1 MKQLQHKVVQRGV
14 WLLAAAA
21 GGTCLAYLA
30 QWAAGQAGG
39 AWIGALPAAVAG
51 ALIYKFGTRATAG
64 QDGVRQFA
72 HTVGSE
78 IDAIMIGAAETS
90 YFVDSVKKKIEQD
103 VRTASGVAQSTDQNA
118 RTTERIAA
126 NAERAARVAAQVRSE
141 TVAGRAEIDQGL
153 KRISSARNDAQ
164 QAASVMTGL
173 QANSRRIYGF
183 TEAISEISART
194 NLLAL
199 NAAIEAARAGEQ
211 GRGFAVVASEVRQL
225 ALRTKEA
232 TDEISQMVREIN
244 EQAERAASGMTSLA
258 GVVTEAV
265 KNVETVHGLLGNIE
279 RSSGESEQEI
289 GEIAR
294 ASREHVAT
302 TEEIATA
309 IADIRDSMLSTDK
322 ELPRAASS
330 AMALA
335 ERAEIIA
342 GALGESTIETEHDA
356 IRDAAQEAAAEVGR
370 IFEHAIASG
379 KITRE
384 ALFDRHYVPIPNTDP
399 PKHTTK
405 FDSFTDRVLPD
416 LQEGLLRRMP
426 QLAYAGAVDNNGY
439 FPTHNKKFSQ
449 PLTGNYDIDIVNN
462 RTKRIFSDRTGKRCG
477 SNTKPFLLQTYKRDT
492 GEVMHDLSAP
502 IYVNGKHWGGFRIGY
517 RSSAPH

>member
-1 MKQLQHKVVQRGV
+1 MG
-14 WLLAAAA
+14 ATA
-21 GGTCLAYLA
+21 GGTCVAYLFKL
-30 QWAAGQAGG
+30 AAGDGATLVYTAAPAALAG
-39 AWIGALPAAVAG
+39 AAVAWWAARQNG
-51 ALIYKFGTRATAG
+51 DE
-64 QDGVRQFA
+64 DGVKRFA
-72 HTVGSE
+72 HVVGEE

-90 YFVDSVKKKIEQD
+90 YFVDSVKKKIELD
-103 VRTASGVAQSTDQNA
+103 VGTASGIVRSSAHNAQATA
-118 RTTERIAA
+118 AIAT
-126 NAERAARVAAQVRSE
+126 NAERAAKIAAQVRGE
-141 TVAGRAEIDQGL
+141 TVAGRAEADNGL
-153 KRISSARNDAQ
+153 QRINTARQDAQ
-164 QAASVMTGL
+164 TAAAVMASL
-173 QANSRRIYGF
+173 QTNSRKIYGF

-232 TDEISQMVREIN
+232 TDEISTMVREIN
-244 EQAERAASGMTSLA
+244 QQAEQAASGMNSLA
-258 GVVTEAV
+258 AKVSEAAG
-265 KNVETVHGLLGNIE
+265 NVETVHGLLGNIE
-279 RSSGESEQEI
+279 RSSGVSEEEI

-302 TEEIATA
+302 TEDIATA
-309 IADIRDSMLSTDK
+309 IASIRDSLLSTEK

-335 ERAEIIA
+335 ERAEVIT
-342 GALGESTIETEHDA
+342 GALGESSIATSHDA
-356 IRDAAQEAAAEVGR
+356 IRIAAQQAAADVGR
-370 IFEHAIASG
+370 IFEAAIASG

-384 ALFDRHYVPIPNTDP
+384 ALFDRSYTPIPNTDP
-399 PKHTTK
+399 PKHK
-405 FDSFTDRVLPD
+405 SRFDDFTDRALPQ
-416 LQEGLLRRMP
+416 LQEAVLAAMP

-449 PLTGNYDIDIVNN
+449 PLTGNYDVDIVNN

-502 IYVNGKHWGGFRIGY
+502 IYVNGRHWGGFRIGY
-517 RSSAPH
+517 RSSHQ

>member
-1 MKQLQHKVVQRGV
+1 MKLLQHRLVQRGL
-14 WLLAAAA
+14 WLLGATA
-21 GGTCLAYLA
+21 GGTCLAYLFKLA
-30 QWAAGQAGG
+30 AGDGAALVYTAAPAALAGAVVAWWAARQNGDE
-39 AWIGALPAAVAG
+39 
-51 ALIYKFGTRATAG
+51 
-64 QDGVRQFA
+64 DGVKRFA
-72 HTVGSE
+72 LVVGDE

-90 YFVDSVKKKIEQD
+90 YFVDSVKKKIELD
-103 VRTASGVAQSTDQNA
+103 VGTAGGIARSSAHNAQATA
-118 RTTERIAA
+118 AIAA
-126 NAERAARVAAQVRSE
+126 NAERAAKIAAQVRGE
-141 TVAGRAEIDQGL
+141 TVTGRAEADHGL
-153 KRISSARNDAQ
+153 QRINTAREDAQ
-164 QAASVMTGL
+164 TAAAVMASL
-173 QANSRRIYGF
+173 QTNSRKIYGF

-232 TDEISQMVREIN
+232 TDEISTMVREIN
-244 EQAERAASGMTSLA
+244 QQAEKAATGMNSLA
-258 GVVTEAV
+258 AKVSEAAG
-265 KNVETVHGLLGNIE
+265 NVETVHGLLGNIE
-279 RSSGESEQEI
+279 RSSGVSEEEI

-302 TEEIATA
+302 TDEIAAA
-309 IADIRDSMLSTDK
+309 IASIRDSLLSTEK

-335 ERAEIIA
+335 ERAEVIT
-342 GALGESTIETEHDA
+342 GALGESSIETSHDA
-356 IRDAAQEAAAEVGR
+356 IRVAAQQAAAQVGR
-370 IFEHAIASG
+370 LFEAAIASG

-384 ALFDRHYVPIPNTDP
+384 ALFDRHYTPIPNTDP
-399 PKHTTK
+399 PKHKTR
-405 FDSFTDRVLPD
+405 FDDFTDRALPQ
-416 LQEGLLRRMP
+416 LQEALLAAMP

-449 PLTGNYDIDIVNN
+449 PLTGNYDVDIVNN

-517 RSSAPH
+517 RSSHQ